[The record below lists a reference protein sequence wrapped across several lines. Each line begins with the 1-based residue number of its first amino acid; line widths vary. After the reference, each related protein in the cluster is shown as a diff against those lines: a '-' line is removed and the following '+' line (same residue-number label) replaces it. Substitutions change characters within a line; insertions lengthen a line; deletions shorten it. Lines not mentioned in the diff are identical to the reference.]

1 MRPNALLLTI
11 AALTA
16 TTLGAPAPEA
26 VSMKASVQD
35 WTIESLVRHCNPQNS
50 YCEWNFRINTHL
62 EKATPCTFGV
72 RGGSQGATSGVVCG
86 AFTVS
91 SGWSGQFVEGF
102 TTLSVVDHKKRLIA
116 WPAYTDGQLVNDRV
130 VVPDRSWP
138 VSELK

>member
-1 MRPNALLLTI
+1 MHCNGILLT
-11 AALTA
+11 AALA
-16 TTLGAPAPEA
+16 AAGLAAPATEA
-26 VSMKASVQD
+26 AIPMKVGVPD
-35 WTIESLVRHCNPQNS
+35 WTMEALVRHCNPQNS

-72 RGGSQGATSGVVCG
+72 RGGSQGATSGVLCG

-91 SGWSGQFVEGF
+91 SGWSGQFPEGF

-116 WPAYTDGQLVNDRV
+116 WPAYTDSKLVNDQL